1 MKTKFF
7 TFAMFVAYLCV
18 GSSVKA
24 EPDIIMIELDEVV
37 DSLGHD
43 GDGDGLGGHRG
54 PIAGAVVPT
63 VYYNSG
69 NDELSFET
77 IDEVSFSYYIMDE
90 DDNTLMSGQLSLYE
104 NDSTNVS
111 LSSLSPGCY
120 SVIIELNNV
129 YYIGY
134 FTKEDD

>member
-24 EPDIIMIELDEVV
+24 EPDIIMIELDEIV

-43 GDGDGLGGHRG
+43 GDGTEHGGHRG
-54 PIAGAVVPT
+54 PTLGVTVPT
-63 VYYNSG
+63 VYYNSSD
-69 NDELSFET
+69 DELSFET

-90 DDNTLMSGQLSLYE
+90 DDNTLLSGQLSLYE

-111 LSSLSPGCY
+111 LSSLSPGGY
-120 SVIIELNNV
+120 SVIIEINSV

-134 FTKEDD
+134 FIKEDD